1 MSIYIFGVADLS
13 SEKTV
18 LKDYAP
24 MLVMAGIILV
34 VQITALLL
42 ATPMGAN
49 DMQAFE
55 DPDSTA
61 NAIYYIG
68 IILVFTFLLLMAIKR
83 NMDWIIQLTILLAV
97 GATMFYVFYALL
109 SITDVSIMTNNIVSG
124 LLAAVLTILLYKF
137 PEWYVINII
146 GLIIGAGASAIFGIS
161 LSILPV
167 LVLLILLAVYDA
179 VSVYKTKHMI
189 DLADGVMDLRLPILF
204 IIPKHLNYS
213 FINDSL
219 KKEEGQEREAFF
231 MGLGDA
237 IMPTILVVSANV
249 FLAQKATLDYIG
261 FISYPALGAMIGT
274 FVGFI
279 ALSILVMKGK
289 PQAGL
294 PFLNIGVI
302 LGYIVGVLASGPGT
316 PFY

>member
-1 MSIYIFGVADLS
+1 MS

-18 LKDYAP
+18 LKDYIP

-55 DPDSTA
+55 NPDSTA
-61 NAIYYIG
+61 NAIYYIVL
-68 IILVFTFLLLMAIKR
+68 ILVFTFLLLMAIKR
-83 NMDWIIQLTILLAV
+83 NMEWIIQLTILLAV

-109 SITDVSIMTNNIVSG
+109 SIVDVSIMTNNIVSG

-137 PEWYVINII
+137 PEWYVINTI

-179 VSVYKTKHMI
+179 ISVYKTKHMI

-274 FVGFI
+274 FVGFV

-294 PFLNIGVI
+294 PFLNSGVI
-302 LGYIVGVLASGPGT
+302 LGYIIGVLASGS

>member
-1 MSIYIFGVADLS
+1 MS

-42 ATPMGAN
+42 ATPMSAN

-61 NAIYYIG
+61 NSIYYIG
-68 IILVFTFLLLMAIKR
+68 VILVFTLLLLMAIKR
-83 NMDWIIQLTILLAV
+83 NMEWIIQLTILLAV
-97 GATMFYVFYALL
+97 GATMYYVFYALL
-109 SITDVSIMTNNIVSG
+109 SLADISIVTNNIVSG

-137 PEWYVINII
+137 PEWYVINTI

-167 LVLLILLAVYDA
+167 LVLLSLLAIYDA
-179 VSVYKTKHMI
+179 ISVYKTKHMI
-189 DLADGVMDLRLPILF
+189 DLAEGVMDLRLPILF
-204 IIPKHLNYS
+204 IIPKHLKYS
-213 FINDSL
+213 FIDDSF

-249 FLAQKATLDYIG
+249 FLAQKATLNYIG
-261 FISYPALGAMIGT
+261 FISYPALGAMVGT
-274 FVGFI
+274 IVGFV

-294 PFLNIGVI
+294 PFLNSGVI